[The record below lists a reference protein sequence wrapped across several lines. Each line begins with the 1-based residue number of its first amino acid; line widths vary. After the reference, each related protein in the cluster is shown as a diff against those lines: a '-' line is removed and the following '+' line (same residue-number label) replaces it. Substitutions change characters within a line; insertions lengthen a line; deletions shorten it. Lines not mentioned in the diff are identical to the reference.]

1 MDHIS
6 LTLTDDLPVYQ
17 QLANYFM
24 NLISSGQL
32 KIGEALPT
40 ELSLCDDLNISRA
53 TVRQAFQLLEQEG
66 RIVRHRRKGSFVC
79 EPKLKRNLNN
89 LYNFSTEMRSMGI
102 APSSKVISFDVTH
115 APPHIAEVLNI
126 ELQTPVY
133 RICRLRMADNTPL
146 LLETAYIPT
155 FFCPDLTSES
165 LNDSLYAIISET
177 SGSLPSEASEV
188 YEAINLNSK
197 EATLLQCAS
206 RDAALKI
213 TRCSKNTAGQTFE
226 YCTIIAR
233 GDRNKYQIILR
244 NNGIQYTRVL

>member
-1 MDHIS
+1 
-6 LTLTDDLPVYQ
+6 
-17 QLANYFM
+17 
-24 NLISSGQL
+24 
-32 KIGEALPT
+32 
-40 ELSLCDDLNISRA
+40 
-53 TVRQAFQLLEQEG
+53 
-66 RIVRHRRKGSFVC
+66 
-79 EPKLKRNLNN
+79 
-89 LYNFSTEMRSMGI
+89 
-102 APSSKVISFDVTH
+102 
-115 APPHIAEVLNI
+115 
-126 ELQTPVY
+126 
-133 RICRLRMADNTPL
+133 MADNTPL

-155 FFCPDLTSES
+155 FFSPDLTSES

-177 SGSLPSEASEV
+177 SGFQPSEASEV